1 MRTSSSLD
9 PASANWVLALAKCYI
24 ITLPLGLGQVVMG
37 MGWVWLHRRHGAV
50 LALIALALQI
60 VVAFGHVHL
69 HCLAQN
75 SHATSAAQRAV
86 LADNKSHAPA
96 QIPADNDDYCAICA
110 SIFLASSAFKPAP
123 PQLLV
128 PARFQRVEHYFN
140 AARPLPE
147 SLRLAFR
154 SRAPP
159 AA

>member
-1 MRTSSSLD
+1 MLHRNTTIVFG
-9 PASANWVLALAKCYI
+9 AGV
-24 ITLPLGLGQVVMG
+24 G

-69 HCLAQN
+69 HALTQ
-75 SHATSAAQRAV
+75 SPHATSAQRAV
-86 LADNKSHAPA
+86 LADNKSHTPA
-96 QIPADNDDYCAICA
+96 QIPANNDDYCAICA
-110 SIFLASSAFKPAP
+110 SIFLASSAFAPAP

-128 PARFQRVEHYFN
+128 PANFQRVEHSLKS
-140 AARPLPE
+140 AQPLSD

-159 AA
+159 TA

>member
-1 MRTSSSLD
+1 
-9 PASANWVLALAKCYI
+9 
-24 ITLPLGLGQVVMG
+24 MG
-37 MGWVWLHRRHGAV
+37 MGWVWLHRRQGAV

-69 HCLAQN
+69 HGLAPN
-75 SHATSAAQRAV
+75 SHAISAAQRAV
-86 LADNKSHAPA
+86 LADTKSNVPA

-110 SIFLASSAFKPAP
+110 SIFLASSVFAPAP

-128 PARFQRVEHYFN
+128 PANFQRVEHSVKS
-140 AARPLPE
+140 ARPLTD

-159 AA
+159 TA

>member
-1 MRTSSSLD
+1 
-9 PASANWVLALAKCYI
+9 
-24 ITLPLGLGQVVMG
+24 
-37 MGWVWLHRRHGAV
+37 MGWVQHHRQHGAM

-60 VVAFGHVHL
+60 ALTFGHVHL
-69 HCLAQN
+69 RGLAGD
-75 SHATSAAQRAV
+75 SHAAIAQQVR
-86 LADNKSHAPA
+86 LAHTPQQIPA

-110 SIFLASSAFKPAP
+110 SIFLASSAFAPAP

-128 PARFQRVEHYFN
+128 PANFQRVELCFH
-140 AARPLPE
+140 AARPLAE